1 MKNTFV
7 QFANLLHRFYAE
19 QPAEYV
25 AMDALLAYVCEA
37 NQMDVPVRVTDLV
50 RLERF
55 GTLPTLNRRLK
66 NMTARGLVEMV
77 VGDDRRTRLIRV
89 SPAGE
94 AMLDNRASLLREAAA
109 SEVRRGENQPLQ

>member
-25 AMDALLAYVCEA
+25 AMDALLAYVYEA

-55 GTLPTLNRRLK
+55 GTLPTLNRWL
-66 NMTARGLVEMV
+66 EH
-77 VGDDRRTRLIRV
+77 DRSR
-89 SPAGE
+89 S
-94 AMLDNRASLLREAAA
+94 
-109 SEVRRGENQPLQ
+109 RRDGGG

>member
-1 MKNTFV
+1 MGNMFV
-7 QFANLLHRFYAE
+7 QFTNAVHTFYASE
-19 QPAEYV
+19 PSGAAED
-25 AMDALLAYVCEA
+25 DALMAWVQDH
-37 NQMDVPVRVTDLV
+37 NQRSIPVRVTDLV

-94 AMLDNRASLLREAAA
+94 TMLDNRASLLREAAA